1 MATEKENTVRE
12 LTKELM
18 SLQLTK
24 RQLICKIKDQHRQI
38 LQLEKEKDILCKRFI
53 EALTKV

>member
-12 LTKELM
+12 LTKELLN
-18 SLQLTK
+18 LQLTK

-38 LQLEKEKDILCKRFI
+38 LQLGKEKDILCKRLI

>member
-18 SLQLTK
+18 NLQLTK

-38 LQLEKEKDILCKRFI
+38 LQLEKEKDILCKRLI

>member
-18 SLQLTK
+18 SLHLTK

-38 LQLEKEKDILCKRFI
+38 LQLEKEKYILCKRLI